1 MTTTSA
7 YQPMQIGDFVCFM
20 DSCDLSV
27 PIPKLWYLL
36 RIQPNREMTVEDK
49 LRGRGVS
56 TYLPKEKRTVKGVWS
71 RRILRTMPIF
81 PGLLFVPDFEADIRR
96 LKNLAEGIIGFVTF
110 GESAAFARPETMTKI
125 RNLETTLDIPPKD
138 RPRSYAIGQA
148 VRIVDGPFDM
158 WEGTIE
164 RLDSHG
170 RLRVLLNVLE
180 RETPVEMDESQ
191 IEAV

>member
-1 MTTTSA
+1 MNA
-7 YQPMQIGDFVCFM
+7 YQPLQIGDFVGFM
-20 DSCDLSV
+20 DSCDVSL

-36 RIQPNREMTVEDK
+36 RIQPNREMNVHDR
-49 LRGRGVS
+49 LVDRGIS
-56 TYLPKEKRTVKGVWS
+56 SYLPKEKRSVRGTWS
-71 RRILRTMPIF
+71 RRVLRTMPIF
-81 PGLLFVPDFEADIRR
+81 PGILFVPDFDADVRR
-96 LKNLAEGIIGFVTF
+96 LKALADGIIGFVMF
-110 GESAAFARPETMTKI
+110 GERAAYAAPDTMQKI
-125 RNLETTLDIPPKD
+125 RKVEIDLDVPPSQ
-138 RPRSYAIGQA
+138 RPRMFHLTQK
-148 VRIVDGPFDM
+148 VRVIDGPFDM

>member
-1 MTTTSA
+1 MTTTTA

-36 RIQPNREMTVEDK
+36 RIQPNREMTVEDR
-49 LRGRGVS
+49 LRDRGVS
-56 TYLPKEKRTVKGVWS
+56 VYLPKEKRTVRGMWS
-71 RRILRTMPIF
+71 RRVLRTMPIF
-81 PGLLFVPDFEADIRR
+81 PGLLFVPDFDADMRR
-96 LKNLAEGIIGFVTF
+96 LKSLAEGIIGFVTF
-110 GESAAFARPETMTKI
+110 GDRAAYASPKTMHAI
-125 RNLETTLDIPPKD
+125 RNVENMLDVPPSQRERMYK
-138 RPRSYAIGQA
+138 IGQL

-158 WEGTIE
+158 FEGKIE

-170 RLRVLLNVLE
+170 RLRILLDVLGC
-180 RETPVEMDESQ
+180 ETPVEHDESQ

>member
-1 MTTTSA
+1 MSA
-7 YQPMQIGDFVCFM
+7 LMELKIGDFAGYM
-20 DSCDLSV
+20 DSCDVAV
-27 PIPKLWYLL
+27 PLPQLWYLL
-36 RIQPNREMTVEDK
+36 RIQPNREMTVEEK
-49 LRGRGVS
+49 LAKRGVS
-56 TYLPKEKRTVKGVWS
+56 FSLPKEKRSVKGTWS
-71 RRILRTMPIF
+71 RRVLRTIPIF
-81 PGLLFVPDFEADIRR
+81 PGLIFVPDFEADIRR

-110 GESAAFARPETMTKI
+110 GDRAAYARPSTMRSIWAMETA
-125 RNLETTLDIPPKD
+125 LDIPPSQ
-138 RPRSYAIGQA
+138 RPRAYAIGQL

-158 WEGTIE
+158 WEGKIE